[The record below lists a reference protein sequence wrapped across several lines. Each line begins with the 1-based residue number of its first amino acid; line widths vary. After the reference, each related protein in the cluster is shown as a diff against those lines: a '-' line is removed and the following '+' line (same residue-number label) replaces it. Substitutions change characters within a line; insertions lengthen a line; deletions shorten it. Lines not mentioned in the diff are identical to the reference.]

1 MDDSTSAQ
9 REHDAD
15 PPADLGTEES
25 QTDRDARQVGML
37 ALRQLPL
44 IGVIVTP
51 WVRDRWG
58 TGPAIALLAV
68 CLVVY
73 VLALP
78 TARRHRRP

>member
-1 MDDSTSAQ
+1 MDDSTSPQ

-25 QTDRDARQVGML
+25 RGARDAREVGIL
-37 ALRQLPL
+37 AMTQLPL
-44 IGVIVTP
+44 IGVVLAP

-58 TGPAIALLAV
+58 TSTAIALLAV

-73 VLALP
+73 ALALP
-78 TARRHRRP
+78 TARRHRRG